1 MVFHGFSMFFNC
13 FHGFSEVFLV
23 LQGFSSFSRVFNV
36 FHGFSRFWD
45 FGRGGRLSLPL
56 PADILFKNAIDGA
69 MRNRWVV
76 RGGRASVRVH
86 GCDSEFFFRSVV
98 DAGQP
103 WPPDVCAASREKYT
117 HAHAGVL

>member
-1 MVFHGFSMFFNC
+1 MRARVLTEGK
-13 FHGFSEVFLV
+13 GERARGEVALPEGGGV
-23 LQGFSSFSRVFNV
+23 
-36 FHGFSRFWD
+36 
-45 FGRGGRLSLPL
+45 RGEGEVCAPL
-56 PADILFKNAIDGA
+56 PADSLKNAIDGA

-76 RGGRASVRVH
+76 MSAGGARPSRVH

>member
-1 MVFHGFSMFFNC
+1 MCCRRPDG
-13 FHGFSEVFLV
+13 GE
-23 LQGFSSFSRVFNV
+23 GGRA
-36 FHGFSRFWD
+36 R
-45 FGRGGRLSLPL
+45 GRGGSGGRGRLRLPL
-56 PADILFKNAIDGA
+56 PADILLKNAIDGA

-76 RGGRASVRVH
+76 MSAGGARPSRVH